1 MDSTQ
6 EQNIVR
12 IYKEKLNMLLE
23 VAQVINEEHSIDELM
38 SEFETLLRDAIGVG
52 KILVYTKTGSHW
64 NNILTSGVSP
74 KQASLIDVSRD
85 LAHITKIETLG
96 MDDNEALDGIDAVI
110 PLFHKFKIIGY
121 VLVGDN
127 ELNDG
132 ISPTLRNLKFIQ
144 ILCNLIVVF
153 IESQKAQEKLMK
165 QQAFRNEL
173 KLASQIQNGLIP
185 SESDLVTTSHTKIV
199 TLYHPHQDVGGDY
212 YDVMKLSSYSLGFCI
227 ADVSGKGISAALL
240 MSNFQAMVRSLFTAH
255 IPLDKLVKELNQR
268 ICQNVA
274 SNDKF
279 ITFFV
284 GRYNMLTGVL
294 SYVNAG
300 HLAPIVY
307 DPKSNTISE
316 LQDGCIALG
325 MLDYIPTI
333 EVGDFSMNKGSRLIT
348 FTDGLV
354 ELDEGSYVSRSLDEI
369 KKIMCETNDITS
381 AMERISNMAEENS
394 QNGRVFDD
402 VSVMGIEFV
411 KKGPFSFLR

>member
-1 MDSTQ
+1 
-6 EQNIVR
+6 
-12 IYKEKLNMLLE
+12 MLLE

-38 SEFETLLRDAIGVG
+38 SEFETLLNDAIGVT

-64 NNILTSGVSP
+64 NNILTSGVP
-74 KQASLIDVSRD
+74 AKQAALVDVNRD
-85 LAHITKIETLG
+85 LAHITKIETLA
-96 MDDNEALDGIDAVI
+96 MNENEALEGFDAVI
-110 PLFHKFKIIGY
+110 PLFHKFKPIGY
-121 VLVGDN
+121 VLVGDEDTN
-127 ELNDG
+127 EG
-132 ISPTLRNLKFIQ
+132 ISPTLKNLKFIQ

-153 IESQKAQEKLMK
+153 IESQKAQEKLLK

-185 SESDLVTTSHTKIV
+185 SENDLVTTSHTKV
-199 TLYHPHQDVGGDY
+199 LSLYRPHQDVGGDY

-227 ADVSGKGISAALL
+227 ADVSGKGMSAALL

-268 ICQNVA
+268 ICHNVA

-307 DPKSNTISE
+307 NAKSDSISE
-316 LQDGCIALG
+316 LHDGCIALG
-325 MLDYIPTI
+325 MLDCIPTI
-333 EVGDFSMNKGSRLIT
+333 EVGDVHMSKGTRLIT

-354 ELDEGSYVSRSLDEI
+354 ELDEGSFVSRSLDKV
-369 KKIMCETNDITS
+369 KKIMYETDSITETMDKIS
-381 AMERISNMAEENS
+381 AMADDNQR
-394 QNGRVFDD
+394 NGRVFDD
-402 VSVMGIEFV
+402 VSVLGIEFV
-411 KKGPFSFLR
+411 KNGLLHLFS

>member
-1 MDSTQ
+1 MDPIQ

-12 IYKEKLNMLLE
+12 LHKEKLNMLLE
-23 VAQVINEEHSIDELM
+23 VAQVINEEHSIEELM
-38 SEFETLLRDAIGVG
+38 TEFETLLHDSIGVT
-52 KILVYTKTGSHW
+52 KILVYTKTGNHW
-64 NNILTSGVSP
+64 NNILTSGVSA
-74 KQASLIDVSRD
+74 KQAALVDVNRD
-85 LAHITKIETLG
+85 LAHINKIETLA
-96 MDDNEALDGIDAVI
+96 MTENEALAGFDAII
-110 PLFHKFKIIGY
+110 PLYHKFKPIGY
-121 VLVGDN
+121 VLVGDDDTC
-127 ELNDG
+127 EG
-132 ISPTLRNLKFIQ
+132 ISPTLKNLKFIQ

-173 KLASQIQNGLIP
+173 KLASQIQAGLIP
-185 SESDLVTTSHTKIV
+185 SENDLATTSHTKIAS
-199 TLYHPHQDVGGDY
+199 LYRPHQDVGGDY
-212 YDVMKLSSYSLGFCI
+212 YDVLKLSPYSLGFCI

-268 ICQNVA
+268 ICHNVA

-284 GRYNMLTGVL
+284 GRYNMLTGML

-307 DPKSNTISE
+307 DAKTETITE

-325 MLDYIPTI
+325 MLDCIPTI
-333 EVGDFSMNKGSRLIT
+333 EVGDIHMSKGNRLVT

-354 ELDEGSYVSRSLDEI
+354 ELDEGSYVSRSLDNV
-369 KKIMCETNDITS
+369 KKIMCETKNITDAMSRIS
-381 AMERISNMAEENS
+381 AMADDNEQNS
-394 QNGRVFDD
+394 RVFDD
-402 VSVMGIEFV
+402 VSVLGIEFV
-411 KKGPFSFLR
+411 KNGFFSLYR